1 MSLLVASLEPV
12 KSLKSSWLKRWV
24 EERSIS
30 LLADQILLV
39 LRSQT
44 PPVLLLV
51 PICHFKS
58 SAFVDQ
64 RRTAEDES

>member
-39 LRSQT
+39 LRSQH
-44 PPVLLLV
+44 PPHV
-51 PICHFKS
+51 
-58 SAFVDQ
+58 AT
-64 RRTAEDES
+64 RTHLSF